1 MTPTAFGAPTTY
13 EDHALM
19 YPHPTRGIARS
30 TRAMIASPH
39 ALATQIGLEVL
50 RRGGNAIDAAIA
62 ANAVLAVVYPASC
75 GIGGDALWIV
85 HEPKTGATVAY
96 NGGGAAPQSATLE
109 QVAHHGEM
117 PIRDALAVT
126 VPGAVRSWY
135 DVHAKHGSI
144 DMAELL
150 APAEGY
156 ARDGFAVSDVAARYF
171 ELNAELLLAD
181 DDARALFLSRGTPRA
196 GSIARNEPLAESFAA
211 IRRDGPHAFYDGAI
225 GESIV
230 ATLNA
235 HGSTMTLDDLAAH
248 RTDVMEPLR
257 LAWRGLELIAHPPNS
272 QGATTLMALGAIAA
286 DAFAGEPAW
295 THHAI
300 EAIKRAFHRRDA
312 LFGDPRFVDTRV
324 EDFLTPD
331 GLRSMRAS
339 IDERALHERS
349 PLGDGDTIA
358 LVVVDED
365 GRCVSLIQ
373 SLYMNFG
380 SGIMAAGTGIFL
392 HNRGAYFNTVPGHP
406 NCFGGGKRPVHTL
419 SPAMVF
425 QDGKPKLV
433 HGTMGA
439 DGQPQTQM
447 QLIHNI
453 FERGMSVQQALDAPR
468 WLHGRINVAEKL
480 DSVRVES
487 RMDPALIADLE
498 RRGHEVKPIG
508 AFESLMG
515 HAHAILIDE
524 ELGTLAGGADPRA
537 DSAALGL

>member
-1 MTPTAFGAPTTY
+1 MSDPT
-13 EDHALM
+13 
-19 YPHPTRGIARS
+19 YPHPTRGVARS
-30 TRAMIASPH
+30 TRAMIASTH

-50 RRGGNAIDAAIA
+50 RRGGNAVDAAIA

-85 HEPKTGATVAY
+85 YEPTTGQTIAY
-96 NGGGAAPQSATLE
+96 NGSGAAPRNATLD
-109 QVAHHGEM
+109 QVARHGEM
-117 PIRDALAVT
+117 PIRDGLAVT

-135 DVHAKHGSI
+135 DVHAKHGTI

-150 APAEGY
+150 APAEAY
-156 ARDGFAVSDVAARYF
+156 ARDGFAVTDVAARYF
-171 ELNAELLLAD
+171 EINAEMLLAD
-181 DDARALFLSRGTPRA
+181 DDARALFFARGTPLA
-196 GSIARNEPLAESFAA
+196 GSIARNEQLAESLAA
-211 IRRDGPHAFYDGAI
+211 IRREGPHAFYAGTI

-230 ATLNA
+230 ATLQA
-235 HGSTMTLDDLAAH
+235 LGSAMTLDDLSLH
-248 RTDVMEPLR
+248 RTDIMEPLR
-257 LAWRGLELIAHPPNS
+257 LPWKGLELVAHPPNS

-286 DAFAGEPAW
+286 DAFADEHAW

-324 EDFLTPD
+324 EEFLTPA

-349 PLGDGDTIA
+349 PLDDGDTIA

-380 SGIMAAGTGIFL
+380 SGVMAAGTGIFL
-392 HNRGAYFNTVPGHP
+392 HNRGAYFNTIEGHP

-425 QDGKPKLV
+425 LDGKPKLV

-480 DSVRVES
+480 DSVRIES
-487 RMDPALIADLE
+487 RTDPALVADLE
-498 RRGHEVKPIG
+498 RRGHDVQVIG
-508 AFESLMG
+508 AFDNLMG
-515 HAHAILIDE
+515 HAHAILIDSE
-524 ELGTLAGGADPRA
+524 RGTLAGGADPRA